1 MHTFDNEIMNLVDAL
16 KSEMRESDGT
26 TLQKDKTYLAGEYV
40 YGIRIDNQLSGGFKV
55 DIHVQWPRLHRW
67 ILQVQQE
74 GKTLLWSHSTL
85 HDEEVHVHVGSVGSI
100 ITYTSIVDRTTL
112 ADMLKEHGHDPDPA
126 ASATA
131 LWKLVL
137 KYECL

>member
-1 MHTFDNEIMNLVDAL
+1 MHTFESEIMNLVDAL
-16 KSEMRESDGT
+16 KSEMREGDDT
-26 TLQKDKTYLAGEYV
+26 TLQKDKAYIAGEYV
-40 YGIRIDNQLSGGFKV
+40 YGIRIDNQLSGGFEV

-67 ILQVQQE
+67 IANAKQE

-85 HDEEVHVHVGSVGSI
+85 CDEEVHVHIGTVGSI
-100 ITYTSIVDRTTL
+100 INYTAIVDRTTL
-112 ADMLKEHGHDPDPA
+112 ADMLKEQGLDYDPT

>member
-1 MHTFDNEIMNLVDAL
+1 MFENEIMNLVDAL
-16 KSEMRESDGT
+16 KSEMREGDDT
-26 TLQKDKTYLAGEYV
+26 TLHKQKTYCEGEYV
-40 YGIRIDNQLSGGFKV
+40 YGIQIDNRLDGEFEV
-55 DIHVQWPRLHRW
+55 DIHVQWPRLHRL
-67 ILQVQQE
+67 ILQAQQE

-85 HDEEVHVHVGSVGSI
+85 CAEEVHVHVGTVGSI
-100 ITYTSIVDRTTL
+100 INYTAIVDRTTL
-112 ADMLKEHGHDPDPA
+112 ADMLKEHGHDPDTT